1 MHPKYG
7 SYDNQVKYSCQ
18 NMILQIKNESLQ
30 FWIWNVNVKN
40 FENKEKLKGESKLIL
55 MVQLLFFQ
63 NNLSILKG
71 ITFNNLW
78 IINVKVI

>member
-1 MHPKYG
+1 
-7 SYDNQVKYSCQ
+7 
-18 NMILQIKNESLQ
+18 
-30 FWIWNVNVKN
+30 
-40 FENKEKLKGESKLIL
+40 

>member
-1 MHPKYG
+1 MPKYD
-7 SYDNQVKYSCQ
+7 SS
-18 NMILQIKNESLQ
+18 IKNESLQ
-30 FWIWNVNVKN
+30 FWIWNANVKN